1 MSFRSPQNGY
11 IYKIETHCHTAEL
24 SPCGNIPVRELI
36 DRYAAAG
43 YSAIT
48 LCDHL
53 RVGYTLPR
61 EGDRHAVADRMA
73 DVYENAVEYGK
84 TRGMRVYK
92 GSELCFD
99 ATCPDEFIMLGW
111 DRSFLRRTVDL
122 LDRETV
128 GEYHLRTLARGG
140 LLIQAHPFRGECL
153 PVEGEAVDG
162 YAPSPRF
169 EKRPRGKSRSR
180 TRRNY
185 DRRLGLSRPRRC
197 RTFGNMGSLRSRKHG

>member
-61 EGDRHAVADRMA
+61 EGDRRTCTKTPSNTAKHA
-73 DVYENAVEYGK
+73 E
-84 TRGMRVYK
+84 
-92 GSELCFD
+92 
-99 ATCPDEFIMLGW
+99 
-111 DRSFLRRTVDL
+111 
-122 LDRETV
+122 
-128 GEYHLRTLARGG
+128 
-140 LLIQAHPFRGECL
+140 
-153 PVEGEAVDG
+153 
-162 YAPSPRF
+162 
-169 EKRPRGKSRSR
+169 
-180 TRRNY
+180 
-185 DRRLGLSRPRRC
+185 
-197 RTFGNMGSLRSRKHG
+197 

>member
-11 IYKIETHCHTAEL
+11 IYKIETHCHTSEL

-61 EGDRHAVADRMA
+61 EETDTPLPTVWRTCTKI
-73 DVYENAVEYGK
+73 AVEYGK
-84 TRGMRVYK
+84 TRRMRVYK

-128 GEYHLRTLARGG
+128 GEYHR
-140 LLIQAHPFRGECL
+140 AHAC
-153 PVEGEAVDG
+153 
-162 YAPSPRF
+162 
-169 EKRPRGKSRSR
+169 
-180 TRRNY
+180 
-185 DRRLGLSRPRRC
+185 PRRTAHSGAPVP
-197 RTFGNMGSLRSRKHG
+197 RRMSAR